1 MKTTNS
7 VEVFHAIF
15 YDDLVAL
22 EKAINRHGIETL
34 CGNEE
39 TPLIYAV
46 MMEKPR
52 LVQWLIEHGA
62 NMYAKNIFGD
72 TAFHL
77 AAKKGYS
84 EIVKSFCDH
93 SIDLDIVGDEENTA
107 LNYAVTFGHDE
118 VAAYLIEQGASLK
131 IPDNIFNKT
140 PLDRIRE
147 KKKDSLLAL
156 IEKDKNPCNKQ
167 ARIG

>member
-1 MKTTNS
+1 MPRVIMKVTS
-7 VEVFHAIF
+7 EVEVFHAIY
-15 YDDLVAL
+15 YDNLVAL
-22 EKAINRHGIETL
+22 EETTNRHGIETL
-34 CGNEE
+34 NGNGE

-46 MMEKPR
+46 MMEKSR
-52 LVQWLIEHGA
+52 LVQWLLDHGA

-77 AAKKGYS
+77 AAKKGYPK
-84 EIVKSFCDH
+84 IVKLFCDH

-107 LNYAVTFGHDE
+107 LNYAVTFCHDE
-118 VAAYLIEQGASLK
+118 VAEYLIEQGASLK

-156 IEKDKNPCNKQ
+156 IENSVVNK
-167 ARIG
+167 